1 MLHTPIQVPVAHLP
15 VTNLPARSWRR
26 AQCLA
31 DLALIHE
38 ADVNLVWLPRSL
50 DPGLRD
56 EVAALV
62 ADWPGEQREVHA
74 CGHGHVPRPLTGLEA
89 PCLREDVALL
99 LEVFADL
106 LGAARIGLR
115 LDTLRHAMCP
125 RFHTDRVLLRLL
137 CTYLGAGTEWLA
149 DDAVDRTRLGHRA
162 DGLSDDASGAIR
174 GPVREVPVGAIALL
188 KGDAWPGFDERGC
201 VHRSPLA
208 SNDAPRLVLTLD
220 VLG

>member
-1 MLHTPIQVPVAHLP
+1 MLHTPIPVPVTEYRP
-15 VTNLPARSWRR
+15 TNAPARSWRR

-38 ADVNLVWLPRSL
+38 TDVNLVWFPRSL
-50 DPGLRD
+50 DPGLRE

-62 ADWPGEQREVHA
+62 AHWRGEQREVHA
-74 CGHGHVPRPLTGLEA
+74 FGPGHAPRPLTGLVA

-99 LEVFADL
+99 LEIFADL
-106 LGAARIGLR
+106 LGAARVGLR

-162 DGLSDDASGAIR
+162 DGMSDAASGAIR

-201 VHRSPLA
+201 VHRSPSA
-208 SNDAPRLVLTLD
+208 SSDAPRLVFTLD

>member
-1 MLHTPIQVPVAHLP
+1 MLHTPIPVPVTEYRP
-15 VTNLPARSWRR
+15 TNAPASSWRR

-38 ADVNLVWLPRSL
+38 TDVNLVWLPRSL
-50 DPGLRD
+50 DPRLRD

-62 ADWPGEQREVHA
+62 ADWPGEQREVHSYRP
-74 CGHGHVPRPLTGLEA
+74 GHALRPLTGLAA
-89 PCLREDVALL
+89 PCLREDVARL
-99 LEVFADL
+99 LEMFADL
-106 LGAARIGLR
+106 LGAARVGLG

-162 DGLSDDASGAIR
+162 DGMSDDASGAIC
-174 GPVREVPVGAIALL
+174 GPVRKVPVGAIALL
-188 KGDAWPGFDERGC
+188 KGDAWPGSDERGC
-201 VHRSPLA
+201 VHRSPSA
-208 SNDAPRLVLTLD
+208 SSDAPRLVLTLD